1 MGRRGALLAGI
12 AVLGLLA
19 AGCGDDVDEAG
30 ASTLFQL
37 KTGDC
42 FTSEAG
48 TAGRT
53 VELEDVTTVAC
64 SEAHEGEVFAVAT
77 HPAARDV
84 AYPGDD
90 SVADFA
96 QAECLQQFPAYT
108 GATYDD
114 SDLEVAT
121 VRPDKDSW
129 SDKDDRQV
137 ACVLYQKGE
146 TLTGSRRKA

>member
-1 MGRRGALLAGI
+1 MAGI
-12 AVLGLLA
+12 AVVAVLVGT
-19 AGCGDDVDEAG
+19 GCGDGEDEAG
-30 ASTLFQL
+30 ASTLFHL
-37 KTGDC
+37 KAGEC

-53 VELEDVTTVAC
+53 VELEDVTTVPCAD
-64 SEAHEGEVFAVAT
+64 SHDGEVFAVAA
-77 HPAARDV
+77 HPAPKDV

-96 QAECLQQFPAYT
+96 AAECLQQFPAYT

-114 SDLEVAT
+114 SDLEVAS
-121 VRPDKDSW
+121 VRPDEDSW
-129 SDKDDRQV
+129 SDKDDREV

-146 TLTGSRRKA
+146 TLTGSRRKV